1 MASLGLAVREASF
14 QRLIGSD
21 TELRDEQTRG
31 RAACGPRPLRLS
43 KIAMQPQQTKPSFTS
58 PSLAEVSFRSLVE
71 NIKDYAIFMV
81 DRGGYVQSWNAGA
94 ELIKGYL
101 PSEIIGQHIG
111 VFYTPEDRERGY
123 VDELLAIA
131 ERQGRVEDEGWR
143 VRKDGSRFWAD
154 VIITA
159 LRDPLGAL
167 SGFAKVTRD
176 LSDRRKSE
184 LERRQRDEELLRSE
198 ERFRLIIDAVE
209 DYAIFM
215 LDPQGRVATWNSGAE
230 RLKGYT
236 VKEIIGQ
243 HFERFR
249 LDEDVREGRAQQELE
264 QATREGRVESEGWR
278 RRKDGSRFWAYVVLT
293 AIRNSSGELLGF
305 AKVTRDLTDRHR
317 LDDERLHRARAEEAV
332 RMRDEFLCIAS
343 HELKTPLTTVQIELQ
358 GLLELATGDERLAKR
373 LGRAARNAD
382 RLAALIES
390 LMDVSR
396 IAEGGLRLKPE
407 PLDLSETISHLADWL
422 RPSAAKAGCPLAF
435 STSGPIHGSWDRL
448 RLEQVVLNLCA
459 NAFKYG
465 AGKPV
470 WLSVSRDDDQAVI
483 EVSDAGSG
491 IPERDLQR
499 IFGRFERAASQR
511 HYGGLGLGLYVSR
524 EIVEAHHGTISA
536 RNLPEG
542 GARFTVRLP
551 IEANQGLAAT
561 PG

>member
-1 MASLGLAVREASF
+1 
-14 QRLIGSD
+14 
-21 TELRDEQTRG
+21 
-31 RAACGPRPLRLS
+31 
-43 KIAMQPQQTKPSFTS
+43 MQPQQTKSSLPSAG
-58 PSLAEVSFRSLVE
+58 LAEVSFRALVE

-81 DRGGYVQSWNAGA
+81 DRGGHVQTWNAGA

-101 PSEIIGQHIG
+101 PSEIIGQHIEL
-111 VFYTPEDRERGY
+111 FYTPEDRERGHAE
-123 VDELLAIA
+123 ELLAAA

-176 LSDRRKSE
+176 LSERRKSE
-184 LERRQRDEELLRSE
+184 LERRQRDEDLLRSE

-230 RLKGYT
+230 RLKGYAA
-236 VKEIIGQ
+236 KEIIGQ

-249 LDEDVREGRAQQELE
+249 LDADVREGHAQHELE
-264 QATREGRVESEGWR
+264 QAARSGRVESEGWR
-278 RRKDGSRFWAYVVLT
+278 RRKDGSRFWASVVLT

-332 RMRDEFLCIAS
+332 RLRDEFLSIAS
-343 HELKTPLTTVQIELQ
+343 HELKTPLTTIQIELQ
-358 GLLELATGDERLAKR
+358 GLQELATGDERLAKR

-382 RLAALIES
+382 RLAALIDS

-396 IAEGGLRLKPE
+396 LAVGGLTLKPE
-407 PLDLSETISHLADWL
+407 PLDLSKLVSQLAEWL
-422 RPSAAKAGCPLAF
+422 RPSASKVGCQLAF
-435 STSGPIHGSWDRL
+435 STSGSIHGCWDRL

-470 WLSVSRDDDQAVI
+470 WLSVSREDDQALI

-491 IPERDLQR
+491 IPERDLER

-561 PG
+561 PA

>member
-1 MASLGLAVREASF
+1 
-14 QRLIGSD
+14 
-21 TELRDEQTRG
+21 
-31 RAACGPRPLRLS
+31 
-43 KIAMQPQQTKPSFTS
+43 MQPQQTKPTFNAAGMADVT
-58 PSLAEVSFRSLVE
+58 FRTLVD

-81 DRGGYVQSWNAGA
+81 DRGGHVQTWNAGA

-101 PSEIIGQHIG
+101 ASEIIGQHIG
-111 VFYTPEDRERGY
+111 VFYTPEDRER
-123 VDELLAIA
+123 DHANELLAAA

-159 LRDPLGAL
+159 LHDPLGAL

-176 LSDRRKSE
+176 LTERRKSE
-184 LERRQRDEELLRSE
+184 LERRQRDEDLLRSE

-209 DYAIFM
+209 DYAICM

-230 RLKGYT
+230 RLEGYAA
-236 VKEIIGQ
+236 KEIIGQ

-249 LDEDVREGRAQQELE
+249 LDEDVREGRAQHELE
-264 QATREGRVESEGWR
+264 LAAREGRVESEGWR

-293 AIRNSSGELLGF
+293 AIRDASGELLGF
-305 AKVTRDLTDRHR
+305 AKVTRDLTDRNR

-332 RMRDEFLCIAS
+332 RLRDEFLRIAS

-358 GLLELATGDERLAKR
+358 GLQELATGDERLAKR

-396 IAEGGLRLKPE
+396 IAEGGLTLKPE
-407 PLDLSETISHLADWL
+407 PLDLSELISQLADWL

-435 STSGPIHGSWDRL
+435 STSGPIPGSWDRL
-448 RLEQVVLNLCA
+448 RLEQVVLNLCG

-470 WLSVSRDDDQAVI
+470 WLSVSREDEQAI
-483 EVSDAGSG
+483 IDVSDAGSG

-511 HYGGLGLGLYVSR
+511 HYGGMGLGLYVSR

-551 IEANQGLAAT
+551 VEANQGLAAM

>member
-1 MASLGLAVREASF
+1 
-14 QRLIGSD
+14 
-21 TELRDEQTRG
+21 
-31 RAACGPRPLRLS
+31 
-43 KIAMQPQQTKPSFTS
+43 MQPQQTKPRPNPAGLT
-58 PSLAEVSFRSLVE
+58 EVNFRALVE

-81 DRGGYVQSWNAGA
+81 DRGGRVQTWNAGA

-101 PSEIIGQHIG
+101 PREIIGQHIG
-111 VFYTPEDRERGY
+111 VFYTPEDRARGHMN
-123 VDELLAIA
+123 ELLAA
-131 ERQGRVEDEGWR
+131 ADRQGRVEDEGWR

-176 LSDRRKSE
+176 LSERRKTE
-184 LERRQRDEELLRSE
+184 LERRQRDEDLLRSE
-198 ERFRLIIDAVE
+198 ERFRLLIDAVE

-215 LDPQGRVATWNSGAE
+215 LDPQGRVTTWNSGAE

-236 VKEIIGQ
+236 AKEIIGQ
-243 HFERFR
+243 HLERFR
-249 LDEDVREGRAQQELE
+249 VDEEVRAGRCGQ
-264 QATREGRVESEGWR
+264 
-278 RRKDGSRFWAYVVLT
+278 
-293 AIRNSSGELLGF
+293 
-305 AKVTRDLTDRHR
+305 
-317 LDDERLHRARAEEAV
+317 
-332 RMRDEFLCIAS
+332 
-343 HELKTPLTTVQIELQ
+343 ELKTPLTTVQIELQ
-358 GLLELATGDERLAKR
+358 GVQELTAGDDRLGKR
-373 LGRAARNAD
+373 IGRAARNAD

-396 IAEGGLRLKPE
+396 IAVGGLTLKYGPI
-407 PLDLSETISHLADWL
+407 DLSELVSQLVDGLHAA
-422 RPSAAKAGCPLAF
+422 AAKAGCDLVV

-459 NAFKYG
+459 NALKYG
-465 AGKPV
+465 AGNPV
-470 WLSVSRDDDQAVI
+470 TLSLSREDQAAVI

-491 IPERDLQR
+491 IPERDLAR

-542 GARFTVRLP
+542 GARFTVRIP
-551 IEANQGLAAT
+551 FAPA
-561 PG
+561 

>member
-1 MASLGLAVREASF
+1 
-14 QRLIGSD
+14 
-21 TELRDEQTRG
+21 
-31 RAACGPRPLRLS
+31 
-43 KIAMQPQQTKPSFTS
+43 MQPQQTKPR
-58 PSLAEVSFRSLVE
+58 PNPAGLADGSFRALVE

-81 DRGGYVQSWNAGA
+81 DRGGRVQTWNAGA

-111 VFYTPEDRERGY
+111 IFYTPEDRERGY
-123 VDELLAIA
+123 MNELLAA
-131 ERQGRVEDEGWR
+131 ADQQGRIEDEGWR

-159 LRDPLGAL
+159 LRDPMGAL

-176 LSDRRKSE
+176 LTDRRKNE
-184 LERRQRDEELLRSE
+184 LERRQRDEALLRSE
-198 ERFRLIIDAVE
+198 ERFRLLIDAVE

-215 LDPQGRVATWNSGAE
+215 LDPQGRVTTWNSGAE

-236 VKEIIGQ
+236 AKEIIGQ

-249 LDEDVREGRAQQELE
+249 VDDEIRQGRCAQELQ
-264 QATREGRVESEGWR
+264 QAAREGRVESEGWR

-293 AIRNSSGELLGF
+293 AIRNARGELVGF
-305 AKVTRDLTDRHR
+305 AKVTRDLTERHR
-317 LDDERLHRARAEEAV
+317 LDDERLQRAHAEEAV
-332 RMRDEFLCIAS
+332 RLRDEFLSIAS

-358 GLLELATGDERLAKR
+358 GLQELTAGDERLAKR
-373 LGRAARNAD
+373 IGRAARNAD

-396 IAEGGLRLKPE
+396 FAVGGLTLKPE
-407 PLDLSETISHLADWL
+407 PIDLSELISQLVDSL
-422 RPSAAKAGCPLAF
+422 RPSAAKAGCQLTF
-435 STSGPIHGSWDRL
+435 STPGPIHGWWDRL

-470 WLSVSRDDDQAVI
+470 ALSLSRADEQAVI
-483 EVSDAGSG
+483 EISDAGTG
-491 IPERDLQR
+491 IPERDLAR

-524 EIVEAHHGTISA
+524 EIVEGHHGTISA

-542 GARFTVRLP
+542 GARFTVKLP
-551 IEANQGLAAT
+551 IETGAAGET
-561 PG
+561 GAARETGATG

>member
-1 MASLGLAVREASF
+1 
-14 QRLIGSD
+14 
-21 TELRDEQTRG
+21 
-31 RAACGPRPLRLS
+31 
-43 KIAMQPQQTKPSFTS
+43 MQPQQTKPSPNPAGLT
-58 PSLAEVSFRSLVE
+58 EVNFRALVE

-81 DRGGYVQSWNAGA
+81 DRGGRVQTWNAGA

-101 PSEIIGQHIG
+101 PREIIGQHIG
-111 VFYTPEDRERGY
+111 VFYTPEDRARGHMN
-123 VDELLAIA
+123 ELLAA
-131 ERQGRVEDEGWR
+131 ADRQGRVEDEGWR

-176 LSDRRKSE
+176 LSERRKTE
-184 LERRQRDEELLRSE
+184 LERRQRDEDLLRSE
-198 ERFRLIIDAVE
+198 ERFRLLIDAVE

-215 LDPQGRVATWNSGAE
+215 LDPQGRVTTWNSGAE

-236 VKEIIGQ
+236 AKEIIGQ

-249 LDEDVREGRAQQELE
+249 VDEEVRAGRCGQELE
-264 QATREGRVESEGWR
+264 QAVRDGRVESEGWR
-278 RRKDGSRFWAYVVLT
+278 VRKDGSRFRAYVVLT
-293 AIRNSSGELLGF
+293 AMRNSSGALLGF

-317 LDDERLHRARAEEAV
+317 LEDERLHRARAEEAV
-332 RMRDEFLCIAS
+332 RLRDEFLSIAS

-358 GLLELATGDERLAKR
+358 GVQELTAGDDRLGKR
-373 LGRAARNAD
+373 IGRAARNAD

-396 IAEGGLRLKPE
+396 IAVGGLTLKYGPI
-407 PLDLSETISHLADWL
+407 DLSELVSQLVDGLHAA
-422 RPSAAKAGCPLAF
+422 AAKAGCDLVV

-459 NAFKYG
+459 NALKYG
-465 AGKPV
+465 AGNPV
-470 WLSVSRDDDQAVI
+470 TLSLSREDQAAVI

-491 IPERDLQR
+491 IPERDLAR
-499 IFGRFERAASQR
+499 IFGRFERATSQR

-542 GARFTVRLP
+542 GARFTVRIP
-551 IEANQGLAAT
+551 FAPA
-561 PG
+561 